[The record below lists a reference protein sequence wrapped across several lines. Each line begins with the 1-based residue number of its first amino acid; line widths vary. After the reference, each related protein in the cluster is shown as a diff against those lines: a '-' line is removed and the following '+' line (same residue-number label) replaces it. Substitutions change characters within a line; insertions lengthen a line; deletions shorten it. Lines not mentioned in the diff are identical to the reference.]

1 VSPNPLQR
9 NPVYAPVGNPDLLL
23 RTGQVQYL
31 VWDAYSAARTRY
43 FSQRL
48 MAYVRRYRG
57 SVAHMQTV
65 TVDTSSGQVRRPVIV
80 IYEVRP

>member
-1 VSPNPLQR
+1 VK
-9 NPVYAPVGNPDLLL
+9 NPDLLL

-31 VWDAYSAARTRY
+31 VWDAYSAGRSSF

-48 MAYVRRYRG
+48 LLYVRRYQG
-57 SVAHMQTV
+57 NIVHTESVSVSTPGGTV
-65 TVDTSSGQVRRPVIV
+65 QRPVIV